1 MKKTKI
7 VCTIGPAS
15 QSKATL
21 TKMIRA
27 GMDVARLNFSHGSYD
42 SHKLI
47 IQHIREAA
55 AAVGR
60 SVAIMQDLQGP
71 RIRVG
76 EVHQDGI
83 ELVRG
88 ESVVFVAESFINY
101 RLLIT
106 GKEKIIPLGYADLY
120 KFTKPG
126 KHILINDGLID
137 IIVDRVSTKGN
148 GNFIYGRVVK
158 PGMIF
163 SHKGINLP
171 GVTIS
176 ADVITAKDKQD
187 LKFGLS
193 QHIDFVALSFV
204 KDAGNVVA
212 LRKLIGNKP
221 VQIISKIERKEGL
234 DNFDEILQV
243 SDGIMV
249 ARGDLGIEI
258 RPADVPLAQK
268 EIIQKCLLVGKP
280 VIVAT
285 QMLESMIMNP
295 RPTRAEVSDVANAV
309 IDHTDAVMLSGE
321 SAFGKFPVEA
331 VAMMT
336 DIALKTERSRYDDV
350 PLHYLKM
357 PHQSIEDAISFVADD
372 LSEQH
377 DVKAIVVNSLSGHAA
392 RIIARHRPNRPIIAL
407 TNSEHTMRQLALSWG
422 VQAILLP
429 SYRTLD
435 KLIHASVVAL
445 KRRKLIQSGD
455 TIVIVTGQ
463 PVARSG
469 GVNLVKLH
477 TV

>member
-15 QSKATL
+15 QSKVTL

-47 IQHIREAA
+47 IQNIRAA
-55 AAVGR
+55 AQAVGR
-60 SVAIMQDLQGP
+60 PIAIMQDLQGP

-76 EVHQDGI
+76 EVHVDGI
-83 ELVRG
+83 ELQRG
-88 ESVVFVAESFINY
+88 EAVVFVSEAVINY
-101 RLLIT
+101 KLLVT

-137 IIVDRVSTKGN
+137 ILVERVKDK
-148 GNFIYGRVVK
+148 FIYGKVEK

-171 GVTIS
+171 GVSIT
-176 ADVITAKDKQD
+176 AEVITKKDRED
-187 LKFGLS
+187 LVFGLS
-193 QHIDFVALSFV
+193 QQIDFVALSFV
-204 KDAGNVVA
+204 KDASNVLA
-212 LRKLIGNKP
+212 LKKLIGNKP

-234 DNFDEILQV
+234 DNFDKILEV

-258 RPADVPLAQK
+258 RAADVPLAQK
-268 EIIQKCLLVGKP
+268 GMIQKCLVVGKP

-285 QMLESMIMNP
+285 QMLESMITNP

-331 VAMMT
+331 VAMMA
-336 DIALKTERSRYDDV
+336 DIALKTEQSRYDDV

-357 PHQSIEDAISFVADD
+357 KHQSIEDAISFVADD
-372 LSEQH
+372 LSAQH
-377 DVKAIVVNSLSGHAA
+377 DVKAIVVSSLSGHAA
-392 RIIARHRPNRPIIAL
+392 RIVVRHRPDRPVIAL
-407 TNSEHTMRQLALSWG
+407 TNSEHTLRQLALSWG

-429 SYRTLD
+429 SCRTLD
-435 KLIHASVVAL
+435 ELIHSSVIAL
-445 KRRKLIQSGD
+445 KKRKLVKTGD
-455 TIVIVTGQ
+455 NIVIVTGQ